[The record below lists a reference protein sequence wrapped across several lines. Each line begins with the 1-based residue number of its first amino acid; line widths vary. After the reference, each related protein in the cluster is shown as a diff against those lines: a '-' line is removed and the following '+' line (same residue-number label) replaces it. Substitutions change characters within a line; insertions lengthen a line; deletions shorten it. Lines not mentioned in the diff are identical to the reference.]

1 MSSLERLARYQR
13 LVLDLVTDEGTDHY
27 SHQFHPDLS
36 PSGWHLGHCV
46 FTENYWIREVIEAQP
61 LAAANRD
68 LYVPEFSYKP
78 ARGQQLPDFHDLI
91 DWAGR
96 EQRENSRRLQQLQ
109 HNPRRHPLLRGGY
122 LHDFLIQHYAQ
133 HYETLCY
140 ARAQR
145 QLQQA
150 SAVPVR
156 PLPVRR
162 PNARDAVTLAGG
174 DYAVGQTAPGRPYD
188 NEHSRHTITLAG
200 CRLAHRPLSN
210 AEFFGFMEDGGY
222 ERRELWSDAG
232 WHWLQTAAVARPGY
246 WRCDDPGHYFQVS
259 PAGAERLRPGAPVV
273 GINYHEAAAVAAW
286 AGARLPH
293 EHEWEA
299 ATRSGLLQGRGQV
312 WEWCANAFYPY
323 PGFQAYPYDGY
334 SLPYFDNAH
343 FVLRGGSRYTRRVIK
358 RPSFRNYYEAD
369 KRHLFAGVRLA
380 WDSPPA

>member
-1 MSSLERLARYQR
+1 MSGLERLARYQR
-13 LVLDLVTDEGTDHY
+13 LVLDLVAAEGADHY
-27 SHQFHPDLS
+27 SRQFHPDLS

-96 EQRENSRRLQQLQ
+96 EQRDNNQRLQQLQ
-109 HNPRRHPLLRGGY
+109 RNPRRHSLLKGGY
-122 LHDFLIQHYAQ
+122 LHTFLMQHYAQ

-150 SAVPVR
+150 TAIPAR
-156 PLPVRR
+156 RLPVRR
-162 PNARDAVTLAGG
+162 PDSRDTVTLPAG
-174 DYAVGQTAPGRPYD
+174 DHNVGQTRPGRPYD
-188 NEHSRHTITLAG
+188 NEHPRHTVTLAG
-200 CRLAHRPLSN
+200 GRLARRPLSN
-210 AEFFGFMEDGGY
+210 AEFFGFMHDGGY
-222 ERRELWSDAG
+222 ERRELWSEAG
-232 WHWLQTAAVARPGY
+232 WRWLQTAAVTRPCY
-246 WRCDDPGHYFQVS
+246 WQADADAYCQIG
-259 PAGAERLRPGAPVV
+259 PAGAECLQPGAPVV
-273 GINYHEAAAVAAW
+273 GINYYEAEAVATW

-299 ATRSGLLQGRGQV
+299 ATRSGLLLGRGQV
-312 WEWCANAFYPY
+312 WEWCVNALYPY
-323 PGFQAYPYDGY
+323 AGFQAYPYDGY
-334 SLPYFDNAH
+334 SLPYFDNEH
-343 FVLRGGSRYTRRVIK
+343 FVLRGGSRYTQRVIK

-380 WDSPPA
+380 WDPA